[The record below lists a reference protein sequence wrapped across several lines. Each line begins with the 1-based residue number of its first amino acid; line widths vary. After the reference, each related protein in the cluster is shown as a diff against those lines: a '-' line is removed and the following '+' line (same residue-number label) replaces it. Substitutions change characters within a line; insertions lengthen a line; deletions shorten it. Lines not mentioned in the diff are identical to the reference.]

1 MDITALRNQTEK
13 NKEEIFQ
20 RSKDYCICVIN
31 SAIHEAAEKGKYS
44 AQINIRTLKY
54 EIPVVMNDFYYN
66 VTRDVI
72 NAMNKQY
79 TELGFNVKFSSTFGM
94 TIDWSEQN

>member
-1 MDITALRNQTEK
+1 MDIAALRNQTKK

-31 SAIHEAAEKGKYS
+31 SAIHEAVEKGKYS
-44 AQINIRTLKY
+44 AQIRISTLKY
-54 EIPVVMNDFYYN
+54 GMPVVMNNFYYN

-72 NAMNKQY
+72 NAIGKQF
-79 TELGFNVKFSSTFGM
+79 TALGFNVEFSSTFGM